1 MGEEEKNYSAG
12 NVHISEDV
20 IVSIISLA
28 VAEVDG
34 VAITQ
39 ASPMEFAERLTRKG
53 IGRGV
58 KVVLEGNE
66 VSADVFIHVEYGL
79 NIPQKA
85 LHIQQKIKS
94 AVESMTNLAV
104 RTVHVT
110 VTSVAEKKEKKGE

>member
-1 MGEEEKNYSAG
+1 MGEEEKYTMG

-28 VAEVDG
+28 IAEVEG

-58 KVVLEGNE
+58 KVVMENDE
-66 VSADVFIHVEYGL
+66 ISADVYIHLEYGL

-94 AVESMTNLAV
+94 AVESMTNLKV
-104 RTVHVT
+104 KTVNVT